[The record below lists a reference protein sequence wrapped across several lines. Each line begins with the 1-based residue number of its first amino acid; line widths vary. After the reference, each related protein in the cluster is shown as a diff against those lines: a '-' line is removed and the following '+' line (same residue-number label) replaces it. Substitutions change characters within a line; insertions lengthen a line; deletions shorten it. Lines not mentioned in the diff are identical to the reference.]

1 MMESNNSINH
11 PSNELL
17 NNFPKMITQVFNSLG
32 FLRSRRNLEL
42 GLECTLLCL
51 TLISLVAI
59 GYYLKSIFRP
69 IFLTKGIIVTRD
81 QRFLKFVTD
90 YEYECNTAEC
100 RKNLN
105 TTRSRAVSH
114 PGTTH
119 YEYNT
124 SFY

>member
-1 MMESNNSINH
+1 MMKAFA
-11 PSNELL
+11 PSAATVSDATTN
-17 NNFPKMITQVFNSLG
+17 TSGLG
-32 FLRSRRNLEL
+32 
-42 GLECTLLCL
+42 
-51 TLISLVAI
+51 
-59 GYYLKSIFRP
+59 
-69 IFLTKGIIVTRD
+69 IVVRD

-105 TTRSRAVSH
+105 ATRSRAVSH